1 MAIRNIK
8 ITYQEAKN
16 TCSNKTKDSANAQA
30 EAESGRKTLK
40 S

>member
-1 MAIRNIK
+1 MAINNIK

-16 TCSNKTKDSANAQA
+16 TCSNKTKDSANS